1 MSEKYLI
8 FGATGSVGSSLAEQL
23 KNSGNDIHL
32 VARNESEVK
41 TIAEKLGCS
50 YTVADVLEDGFI
62 EKVKSDINDIKGIA
76 YCVGSIDLKPLRMV
90 TEADMNKCMKLNL
103 YSAIEAIKGF
113 QESLK
118 KNKGSVVLFSTVAAQ
133 RGFTNHTIIASAKA
147 AVEGLTVTLAAEFA
161 PNIRVNCIAPSL
173 SKSKIAEP
181 MLKNPAIAEGIAK
194 AHPLKRLGEGKDSAA
209 LAKFLIT
216 EESSWVTGQVIAVAV
231 ALGAQDLFKNLIS
244 GILVLVE
251 KRFKIGDWILVEGI
265 IEGIVEKIGFR
276 STVLRKFDKSLA
288 IIPNFQFAENAV
300 INISET
306 TNWRI
311 DWAITLQ
318 YDTTVDQL
326 KKIRNEIED
335 HINKN
340 DDFDK
345 AVGVAVRVEKFS
357 DSSIDMRVRCFTTSN
372 SFSTWLEVKEKLA
385 IEIKQIVEGNKAA
398 FAFPSQSIYIEKK

>member
-62 EKVKSDINDIKGIA
+62 EKVKSDINEIKGIA

-161 PNIRVNCIAPSL
+161 PHIRVNCIAPSL

-216 EESSWVTGQVIAVAV
+216 EESSWITGQIIAVD
-231 ALGAQDLFKNLIS
+231 G
-244 GILVLVE
+244 G
-251 KRFKIGDWILVEGI
+251 
-265 IEGIVEKIGFR
+265 R
-276 STVLRKFDKSLA
+276 S
-288 IIPNFQFAENAV
+288 
-300 INISET
+300 
-306 TNWRI
+306 
-311 DWAITLQ
+311 
-318 YDTTVDQL
+318 
-326 KKIRNEIED
+326 
-335 HINKN
+335 
-340 DDFDK
+340 
-345 AVGVAVRVEKFS
+345 KFS
-357 DSSIDMRVRCFTTSN
+357 
-372 SFSTWLEVKEKLA
+372 
-385 IEIKQIVEGNKAA
+385 
-398 FAFPSQSIYIEKK
+398 

>member
-32 VARNESEVK
+32 IARNENEVK
-41 TIAEKLGCS
+41 TIAEKLGCT
-50 YTVADVLEDGFI
+50 YTVADVLEEGFI
-62 EKVKSDINDIKGIA
+62 EKVKSDISEIKGIA

-161 PNIRVNCIAPSL
+161 PHIRVNCIAPSL

-181 MLKNPAIAEGIAK
+181 MLKNPVIADGIAK

-216 EESSWVTGQVIAVAV
+216 EESSWITGQIIAVD
-231 ALGAQDLFKNLIS
+231 G
-244 GILVLVE
+244 G
-251 KRFKIGDWILVEGI
+251 
-265 IEGIVEKIGFR
+265 R
-276 STVLRKFDKSLA
+276 S
-288 IIPNFQFAENAV
+288 
-300 INISET
+300 
-306 TNWRI
+306 
-311 DWAITLQ
+311 
-318 YDTTVDQL
+318 
-326 KKIRNEIED
+326 
-335 HINKN
+335 
-340 DDFDK
+340 
-345 AVGVAVRVEKFS
+345 
-357 DSSIDMRVRCFTTSN
+357 
-372 SFSTWLEVKEKLA
+372 KL
-385 IEIKQIVEGNKAA
+385 
-398 FAFPSQSIYIEKK
+398 S

>member
-23 KNSGNDIHL
+23 KNSGNDVHL
-32 VARNESEVK
+32 VARNENEVK
-41 TIAEKLGCS
+41 SIAENLGCS
-50 YTVADVLEDGFI
+50 YTVADVLEDGFV
-62 EKVKSDINDIKGIA
+62 EKVKSDISDIKGVA

-133 RGFTNHTIIASAKA
+133 RGFTNHAIIASAKA

-181 MLKNPAIAEGIAK
+181 MLRNPTIAEGIAK

-216 EESSWVTGQVIAVAV
+216 EESSWITGQIIAVD
-231 ALGAQDLFKNLIS
+231 G
-244 GILVLVE
+244 G
-251 KRFKIGDWILVEGI
+251 
-265 IEGIVEKIGFR
+265 R
-276 STVLRKFDKSLA
+276 S
-288 IIPNFQFAENAV
+288 
-300 INISET
+300 
-306 TNWRI
+306 
-311 DWAITLQ
+311 
-318 YDTTVDQL
+318 
-326 KKIRNEIED
+326 
-335 HINKN
+335 
-340 DDFDK
+340 
-345 AVGVAVRVEKFS
+345 
-357 DSSIDMRVRCFTTSN
+357 
-372 SFSTWLEVKEKLA
+372 KL
-385 IEIKQIVEGNKAA
+385 
-398 FAFPSQSIYIEKK
+398 S

>member
-23 KNSGNDIHL
+23 KNSGKDIHL

-41 TIAEKLGCS
+41 TIAEQLGCS

-62 EKVKSDINDIKGIA
+62 EKVKSDISDIKGIA

-103 YSAIEAIKGF
+103 YSAIEAIKGY

-161 PNIRVNCIAPSL
+161 PHIRVNCVAPSL

-181 MLKNPAIAEGIAK
+181 MLKNSAIAEGIAK

-216 EESSWVTGQVIAVAV
+216 EESSWITGQVIAVD
-231 ALGAQDLFKNLIS
+231 G
-244 GILVLVE
+244 G
-251 KRFKIGDWILVEGI
+251 
-265 IEGIVEKIGFR
+265 R
-276 STVLRKFDKSLA
+276 S
-288 IIPNFQFAENAV
+288 
-300 INISET
+300 
-306 TNWRI
+306 
-311 DWAITLQ
+311 
-318 YDTTVDQL
+318 
-326 KKIRNEIED
+326 
-335 HINKN
+335 
-340 DDFDK
+340 
-345 AVGVAVRVEKFS
+345 
-357 DSSIDMRVRCFTTSN
+357 
-372 SFSTWLEVKEKLA
+372 KL
-385 IEIKQIVEGNKAA
+385 
-398 FAFPSQSIYIEKK
+398 S

>member
-23 KNSGNDIHL
+23 KNTGNDVHL

-41 TIAEKLGCS
+41 VIAEKLGCS
-50 YTVADVLEDGFI
+50 YTVADVLENGFI
-62 EKVKSDINDIKGIA
+62 EKVKLEVNEIKGVA

-103 YSAIEAIKGF
+103 YSAIEVIKGF

-161 PNIRVNCIAPSL
+161 PHIRVNCIAPSL

-181 MLKNPAIAEGIAK
+181 MLKNPVIAEGIAK

-216 EESSWVTGQVIAVAV
+216 EESSWITGQIIAVD
-231 ALGAQDLFKNLIS
+231 G
-244 GILVLVE
+244 G
-251 KRFKIGDWILVEGI
+251 
-265 IEGIVEKIGFR
+265 R
-276 STVLRKFDKSLA
+276 S
-288 IIPNFQFAENAV
+288 
-300 INISET
+300 
-306 TNWRI
+306 
-311 DWAITLQ
+311 
-318 YDTTVDQL
+318 
-326 KKIRNEIED
+326 
-335 HINKN
+335 
-340 DDFDK
+340 
-345 AVGVAVRVEKFS
+345 
-357 DSSIDMRVRCFTTSN
+357 
-372 SFSTWLEVKEKLA
+372 KL
-385 IEIKQIVEGNKAA
+385 
-398 FAFPSQSIYIEKK
+398 S

>member
-1 MSEKYLI
+1 M
-8 FGATGSVGSSLAEQL
+8 GSSLAEQL

-32 VARNESEVK
+32 IARNENEVK
-41 TIAEKLGCS
+41 TIAEKLGCT
-50 YTVADVLEDGFI
+50 YTVADVLEEGFI
-62 EKVKSDINDIKGIA
+62 EKVKSDISEIKGIA

-161 PNIRVNCIAPSL
+161 PHIRVNCIAPSL

-216 EESSWVTGQVIAVAV
+216 EESSWITGQIIAVD
-231 ALGAQDLFKNLIS
+231 G
-244 GILVLVE
+244 G
-251 KRFKIGDWILVEGI
+251 
-265 IEGIVEKIGFR
+265 R
-276 STVLRKFDKSLA
+276 S
-288 IIPNFQFAENAV
+288 
-300 INISET
+300 
-306 TNWRI
+306 
-311 DWAITLQ
+311 
-318 YDTTVDQL
+318 
-326 KKIRNEIED
+326 
-335 HINKN
+335 
-340 DDFDK
+340 
-345 AVGVAVRVEKFS
+345 
-357 DSSIDMRVRCFTTSN
+357 
-372 SFSTWLEVKEKLA
+372 KL
-385 IEIKQIVEGNKAA
+385 
-398 FAFPSQSIYIEKK
+398 S

>member
-32 VARNESEVK
+32 VARNENEVK
-41 TIAEKLGCS
+41 AIAEKLGCS
-50 YTVADVLEDGFI
+50 YTLADVLEDGFI
-62 EKVKSDINDIKGIA
+62 EKVKSDINNIKGIA

-216 EESSWVTGQVIAVAV
+216 EDSSWVTGQVIAVD
-231 ALGAQDLFKNLIS
+231 G
-244 GILVLVE
+244 G
-251 KRFKIGDWILVEGI
+251 
-265 IEGIVEKIGFR
+265 R
-276 STVLRKFDKSLA
+276 S
-288 IIPNFQFAENAV
+288 
-300 INISET
+300 
-306 TNWRI
+306 
-311 DWAITLQ
+311 
-318 YDTTVDQL
+318 
-326 KKIRNEIED
+326 
-335 HINKN
+335 
-340 DDFDK
+340 
-345 AVGVAVRVEKFS
+345 
-357 DSSIDMRVRCFTTSN
+357 
-372 SFSTWLEVKEKLA
+372 KL
-385 IEIKQIVEGNKAA
+385 
-398 FAFPSQSIYIEKK
+398 S

>member
-41 TIAEKLGCS
+41 IIAEKLGCS
-50 YTVADVLEDGFI
+50 YTVVDVVEDGFI
-62 EKVKSDINDIKGIA
+62 EKIKSDINDIKGVA

-133 RGFTNHTIIASAKA
+133 RGFTNHAIIASAKA

-161 PNIRVNCIAPSL
+161 PHIRVNCVAPSL

-181 MLKNPAIAEGIAK
+181 MLKNPTIAEGIAK

-216 EESSWVTGQVIAVAV
+216 EESSWITGQIIAVD
-231 ALGAQDLFKNLIS
+231 G
-244 GILVLVE
+244 G
-251 KRFKIGDWILVEGI
+251 
-265 IEGIVEKIGFR
+265 R
-276 STVLRKFDKSLA
+276 S
-288 IIPNFQFAENAV
+288 
-300 INISET
+300 
-306 TNWRI
+306 
-311 DWAITLQ
+311 
-318 YDTTVDQL
+318 
-326 KKIRNEIED
+326 
-335 HINKN
+335 
-340 DDFDK
+340 
-345 AVGVAVRVEKFS
+345 
-357 DSSIDMRVRCFTTSN
+357 
-372 SFSTWLEVKEKLA
+372 KL
-385 IEIKQIVEGNKAA
+385 
-398 FAFPSQSIYIEKK
+398 S

>member
-32 VARNESEVK
+32 IARNENEVK

-62 EKVKSDINDIKGIA
+62 EKVKSDISEIKGIA

-216 EESSWVTGQVIAVAV
+216 EDSSWVTGQVIAVD
-231 ALGAQDLFKNLIS
+231 G
-244 GILVLVE
+244 G
-251 KRFKIGDWILVEGI
+251 
-265 IEGIVEKIGFR
+265 R
-276 STVLRKFDKSLA
+276 S
-288 IIPNFQFAENAV
+288 
-300 INISET
+300 
-306 TNWRI
+306 
-311 DWAITLQ
+311 
-318 YDTTVDQL
+318 
-326 KKIRNEIED
+326 
-335 HINKN
+335 
-340 DDFDK
+340 
-345 AVGVAVRVEKFS
+345 
-357 DSSIDMRVRCFTTSN
+357 
-372 SFSTWLEVKEKLA
+372 KL
-385 IEIKQIVEGNKAA
+385 
-398 FAFPSQSIYIEKK
+398 S

>member
-41 TIAEKLGCS
+41 AIAEKLGCS

-62 EKVKSDINDIKGIA
+62 EKVKSDIDEIKGVA

-161 PNIRVNCIAPSL
+161 PHIRVNCIAPSL

-216 EESSWVTGQVIAVAV
+216 EESSWITGQIIAVD
-231 ALGAQDLFKNLIS
+231 G
-244 GILVLVE
+244 G
-251 KRFKIGDWILVEGI
+251 
-265 IEGIVEKIGFR
+265 R
-276 STVLRKFDKSLA
+276 S
-288 IIPNFQFAENAV
+288 
-300 INISET
+300 
-306 TNWRI
+306 
-311 DWAITLQ
+311 
-318 YDTTVDQL
+318 
-326 KKIRNEIED
+326 
-335 HINKN
+335 
-340 DDFDK
+340 
-345 AVGVAVRVEKFS
+345 
-357 DSSIDMRVRCFTTSN
+357 
-372 SFSTWLEVKEKLA
+372 KL
-385 IEIKQIVEGNKAA
+385 
-398 FAFPSQSIYIEKK
+398 S